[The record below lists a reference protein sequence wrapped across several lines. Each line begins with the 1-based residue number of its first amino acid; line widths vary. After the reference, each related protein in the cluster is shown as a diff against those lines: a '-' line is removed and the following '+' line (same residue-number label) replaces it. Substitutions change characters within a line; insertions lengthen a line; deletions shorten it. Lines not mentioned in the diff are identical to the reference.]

1 MPSNMDIFTLI
12 LLIMTISL
20 ILYTLLLS
28 FTQRKAGKEVVKP
41 KILTKISC
49 IREDYG
55 EERDFKKG
63 DYVGLVVGKCPK
75 CEGNLLITAIYLVG
89 SIREKE

>member
-1 MPSNMDIFTLI
+1 MPPNLDIFTLI

-28 FTQRKAGKEVVKP
+28 FIQRKASRETVKP
-41 KILTKISC
+41 KIITKISC
-49 IREDYG
+49 MRDDYS

-75 CEGNLLITAIYLVG
+75 CEGNLLITAIYL
-89 SIREKE
+89 IRGVKEKG